1 MAEPKTNAQRI
12 LEREKIAYKAHSY
25 DASDGHI
32 DGVAVAQKV
41 GLPAERVYKT
51 LVTRGAS
58 KALYVFVIPVAEEL
72 DLKAA
77 AKSVKEKSVSMI
89 AVKELLPLTG
99 YIRGGCSPVGM
110 KKRLPT
116 VIDSTANEHMAIA
129 VSAGR
134 IGTQAELSPDDLVK
148 VTGAIFADVIQHNQ
162 TQEEDIQKW

>member
-1 MAEPKTNAQRI
+1 MKMAESKTNAQRI
-12 LEREKIAYKAHSY
+12 LEREKIAYTAHSY

-32 DGVAVAQKV
+32 DGVSVAEKT

-77 AKSVKEKSVSMI
+77 ARAVKEKSVSMV

-110 KKRLPT
+110 KKRFPT
-116 VIDSTANEHMAIA
+116 VIDETAKEHDAIA

-134 IGTQAELSPDDLVK
+134 IGTQAELSPDDLVR
-148 VTGAIFADVIQHNQ
+148 VTGAMFADVIQHN
-162 TQEEDIQKW
+162 